1 VSVALALVLALSA
14 QKEFEAWN
22 RPIEPFRV
30 IANIHYVG
38 VAGLSSFLITTPE
51 GHILIDSA
59 LPESVPHIRAGVEKL
74 GFRFGDIKVLLASH
88 AHIDHVGGHAQMKEL
103 TGAQVMAMGKDA
115 AVIESGGKGDF
126 LFEGEF
132 AWKPCKVDR
141 VLKDRDTVSL
151 GGVTLTARWTP
162 GHTKGCTTWTTVIED
177 GGRKLDVV
185 LIGGTNIV
193 RDTKVSGM
201 PKYPEIETDYRRT
214 FEVLKS
220 LRCDVFLAP
229 HPFQFGMEEK
239 LKKLGAGANPF
250 IDPEGYRARVDNAE
264 KAFMRRL
271 DGERK

>member
-1 VSVALALVLALSA
+1 MSVALALVLALSA

-132 AWKPCKVDR
+132 SWKPCKVDR
-141 VLKDRDTVSL
+141 VLKDKDTVSL
-151 GGVTLTARWTP
+151 GGITLTARWTP

-201 PKYPEIETDYRRT
+201 PKYPEIEADYRRT